1 MADKIQIIEAIR
13 AASLQ
18 KDHETFLSHLTDD
31 VEYHY
36 HMGSRPLM
44 GKAWVQKFLTK
55 YDAITK
61 DVVWRI
67 ERFAEVGDCLLLEG
81 YEEYT
86 DMRTNEKI
94 AHPYMSAIEF
104 NGEKVAK
111 WRDYFEMN
119 NKKRTTN
126 DE

>member
-1 MADKIQIIEAIR
+1 MVDKIQIIEAIR
-13 AASLQ
+13 TASLK
-18 KDHETFLSHLTDD
+18 KDHVTFLSHLTDD

-36 HMGSRPLM
+36 HMGSRPLI
-44 GKAWVQKFLTK
+44 GKEWVQKFLTK

-67 ERFAEVGDCLLLEG
+67 ERFAEVDGALLLEG

-86 DMRTNEKI
+86 DIRTNEKI
-94 AHPYMSAIEF
+94 AHPYLSAIEF
-104 NGEKVAK
+104 DGAKVMK

-119 NKKRTTN
+119 NKKT
-126 DE
+126 EGP

>member
-1 MADKIQIIEAIR
+1 MVDKIQVIEAIR
-13 AASLQ
+13 TASLK
-18 KDHETFLSHLTDD
+18 KDHVTFLSHLADD

-36 HMGSRPLM
+36 HMGSRPLI
-44 GKAWVQKFLTK
+44 GKDWVQKFLTK

-67 ERFAEVGDCLLLEG
+67 DRFAEVDNALLLEG

-86 DMRTNEKI
+86 DIRTNKKI

-104 NGEKVAK
+104 DGEKVTK

-119 NKKRTTN
+119 NKKT
-126 DE
+126 EGP